1 MREQQQKKN
10 LGKFI
15 IKENS
20 SSLQWWRNSILKS
33 KPHTN
38 CERQADSYKRGGKAR
53 RV

>member
-1 MREQQQKKN
+1 MRTKQ
-10 LGKFI
+10 GARKFI

-20 SSLQWWRNSILKS
+20 CSFNGGVNSIPKS